1 MSEFDLIGRL
11 REIICLPPGSPAA
24 RCELGI
30 GDDAAVLAVP
40 ADRELVAC
48 VDMLVEGVHF
58 PVNTAPAAIGHKALA
73 VNLSD
78 LAAMGAVPAWFLMAL
93 TLPAEN
99 RDWLDEFAG
108 GMAEL
113 AGRSGI
119 SLAGGDTSSGPLNVS
134 ITALGLVEKGK
145 ALTRS
150 GACPGDLVVVSGTLG
165 SAANALSMLRHGNN
179 PSPEDQKALDY
190 PLPRLDTGRALQ
202 GMATSCIDLSDGLV
216 ADLGHILEQSG
227 AGASIELE
235 HLPTPGSLDALPQES
250 RWPLQLSGG
259 DDYELCFTVPPGSEN
274 RLMEIGLATGVELT
288 VIGTI
293 NGGSGVELITPQG
306 DLFRPDSTG
315 YLHFGPQQR
324 EKQ

>member
-1 MSEFDLIGRL
+1 MPEFDLIGRL
-11 REIICLPPGSPAA
+11 REIICVPPGSPAA
-24 RCELGI
+24 RCEVGI
-30 GDDAAVLAVP
+30 GDDAAVLNVP
-40 ADRELVAC
+40 ADRELVVC
-48 VDMLVEGVHF
+48 VDTLVEGVHF
-58 PVNTAPAAIGHKALA
+58 PENTAPAAIGHKALA

-93 TLPAEN
+93 TLPSEN
-99 RDWLDEFAG
+99 RAWLDEFAG

-119 SLAGGDTSSGPLNVS
+119 MLAGGDTSSGQLSIS

-145 ALTRS
+145 ALTRF

-165 SAANALSMLRHGNN
+165 SAANALRMLRQGNS
-179 PSPEDQKALDY
+179 PCPEDQRALDF
-190 PLPRLDTGRALQ
+190 PLPRLETGRALQ
-202 GMATSCIDLSDGLV
+202 GLATSCIDLSDGLV

-235 HLPTPGSLDALPQES
+235 HLPTPGSLDALPQAS

-259 DDYELCFTVPPGSEN
+259 DDYELCFTIPPGSEK
-274 RLMEIGLATGVELT
+274 RLMEISLASGVELT
-288 VIGTI
+288 VIGAI
-293 NGGSGVELITPQG
+293 NARSGVELITPQG
-306 DLFRPDSTG
+306 ENYRPESTG
-315 YLHFGPQQR
+315 YLHFGPQQG